1 LVGNFLDLEGLAPG
15 TGGLKGRSGPVRD
28 IQMADEPALTT
39 FESEDIEKRRDRY
52 VTTESGGNRRS
63 ASRDRHREFSRIS
76 EELESL
82 RRLVL
87 TERGSLTQQGTVGPS
102 RVSPRPSTLPAA
114 AVDDSARRQAMLP
127 TPQLDT
133 YDGCSSLD
141 TFLAKFENCRD
152 YYAWNDRER
161 PCHLRVS
168 LEKEAGQVLWDA
180 VKRSSVDDLIA
191 LLRSRFGSVYQCE
204 RYRAALRSLR
214 RQKATRCSS
223 STRR

>member
-1 LVGNFLDLEGLAPG
+1 MVADSRRDTGYATSPSGGRQSTLTAPSPDRWRLIDEVQAARSAAGHSPGRVGPKPVTGGSAGLVGNFMDLEGLAPG
-15 TGGLKGRSGPVRD
+15 TGCLKGRSGPVRD

-133 YDGCSSLD
+133 YDAVSYTHL
-141 TFLAKFENCRD
+141 TLPTN
-152 YYAWNDRER
+152 RE
-161 PCHLRVS
+161 V
-168 LEKEAGQVLWDA
+168 
-180 VKRSSVDDLIA
+180 
-191 LLRSRFGSVYQCE
+191 
-204 RYRAALRSLR
+204 
-214 RQKATRCSS
+214 
-223 STRR
+223 